1 MKRTKYLPPEK
12 IMIPTCVF
20 PNLER
25 LYPSLGIVGVKEA
38 WKSGFGWSVNLYG
51 NLSVISQIRN
61 LKEHGFTKVSLLLRN
76 ERTKTEFQTDW
87 NISELKFYREVNPCS
102 RDRPKRPLKKVFTL
116 I

>member
-1 MKRTKYLPPEK
+1 
-12 IMIPTCVF
+12 MIPTCIF

-25 LYPSLGIVGVKEA
+25 LYPNLVIVGVKEA
-38 WKSGFGWSVNLYG
+38 WKPGFGWSVNLYG

-76 ERTKTEFQTDW
+76 ERAQTEFQTDW

-102 RDRPKRPLKKVFTL
+102 RVRLKRPLKKVFTL